1 MTTITAGSRFRRRD
15 GRDGIVEVLSV
26 GRHRESDRTGYE
38 GVFVRHAEDAR
49 NVKEGAR
56 AWWALHLFKE
66 AYEEAETP

>member
-1 MTTITAGSRFRRRD
+1 MTIIAGTRFRPRD

-26 GRHRESDRTGYE
+26 GQHRENDPAGYE
-38 GVFVRHAEDAR
+38 GVRVRHTEDAG

-66 AYEEAETP
+66 SYEETETP